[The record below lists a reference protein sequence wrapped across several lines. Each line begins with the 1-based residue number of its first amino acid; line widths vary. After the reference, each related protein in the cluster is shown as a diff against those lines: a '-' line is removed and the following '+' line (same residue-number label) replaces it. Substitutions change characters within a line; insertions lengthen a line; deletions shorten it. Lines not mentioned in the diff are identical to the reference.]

1 MFASISLN
9 IPIRHIEDIKGQAY
23 SAISADS
30 YTAADLI
37 FSTTFRVKPVRE
49 HLNG

>member
-1 MFASISLN
+1 MFVSIPRN
-9 IPIRHIEDIKGQAY
+9 IHIRHIEDIKGQAY
-23 SAISADS
+23 SEISADP
-30 YTAADLI
+30 YTAAYLI